1 MPGTSLPFVA
11 WGTALRKCKAWLAGL
26 RAPHRDEQPAGP
38 GPAPRRIGVRGRVFT
53 YFLLFT
59 AALLAL
65 LWVFQIALLP
75 SFYRLQKT
83 QVLNAALDA
92 LASNIDNESLQLLT
106 DRVAQAN
113 DVCVLI
119 ANEHAERLISSETL
133 RDCVIHR
140 MSPQDLGRL
149 IQLTQ
154 GDAGTQ
160 YRIFDVDGPARQDM
174 DEKGF
179 VGRVPAAQA
188 ERTQSMVAV
197 RRVETAGGEA
207 RYLFVNTQIT
217 PVGAT
222 VQTLQSQYLFIAV
235 FMVALSF
242 LLSLVLSRRIAQPIV
257 VANEAARGL
266 AQGRYEPRRAAVS
279 YREIDQLNRTLAQAA
294 VDLRRVEVMQRELI
308 ANISHDLRTPLT
320 LIEGYAEAVRDLPGE
335 STPENMQVI
344 IEEARRLSSLV
355 NAILEYSASQ
365 NGHAQPHPAPFDIT
379 EGIRRILARYQKL
392 TRLEGY
398 TVRFA
403 PEGSVW
409 VNADEM
415 QIGQVV
421 YNLVNNA
428 LTYTGADK
436 LVTVTLRRTG
446 ETLRVAVSDTG
457 EGIDAAELPY
467 IWSRYYRGHKP
478 HKRAAVGTGLGLS
491 IVKGIL
497 EAHGLPY
504 GVDSQSGA
512 GTTFWFELPVVRAL
526 PGAVA
531 LGAQD
536 ATDEPPG
543 E

>member
-1 MPGTSLPFVA
+1 MPSTSLPFGA
-11 WGTALRKCKAWLAGL
+11 WGIALKNCKQWLAGL
-26 RAPHRDEQPAGP
+26 RAPRDRARPAGAGLP
-38 GPAPRRIGVRGRVFT
+38 LRHTGVRGRVFT

-83 QVLNAALDA
+83 QVLNATLDA
-92 LASNIDNESLQLLT
+92 LAENIDNGNLQLLS

-113 DVCVLI
+113 EVCVLVV
-119 ANEHAERLISSETL
+119 NRRAERLISTETL
-133 RDCVIHR
+133 RECVIHR
-140 MSPQDLGRL
+140 MSPRDLGRL
-149 IQLTQ
+149 IQLAEEN
-154 GDAGTQ
+154 AGTQ
-160 YRIFDVDGPARQDM
+160 YRIFDVNAPAREEP
-174 DEKGF
+174 DELDEEGF
-179 VGRVPAAQA
+179 VGRVPAAAA
-188 ERTQSMVAV
+188 ERGQSMVAV
-197 RRVETAGGEA
+197 RRVQANSGEA

-217 PVGAT
+217 PVDAT
-222 VQTLQSQYLFIAV
+222 VQTLKSQYLFIAV

-266 AQGRYEPRRAAVS
+266 AQGRYEPRRSAVS
-279 YREIDQLNRTLAQAA
+279 YREIEQLNRTLAQAA

-320 LIEGYAEAVRDLPGE
+320 LIEGYAEAMRDLPGE

-344 IEEARRLSSLV
+344 IEETRRLSSLV
-355 NAILEYSASQ
+355 NAILEYSAGQ
-365 NGHAQPHPAPFDIT
+365 NGRSEPHPAPFDIT

-392 TRLEGY
+392 TGLDGY

-403 PEGSVW
+403 PEGEVW

-436 LVTVTLRRTG
+436 LVTVALKRAG
-446 ETLRVAVSDTG
+446 VAVRVEVSDTG

-467 IWSRYYRGHKP
+467 IWSRYYRGQKP

-491 IVKGIL
+491 IVRGIL

-504 GVDSQSGA
+504 GVESQKGA
-512 GTTFWFELPVVRAL
+512 GTTFWFELPTVQA
-526 PGAVA
+526 A
-531 LGAQD
+531 LGKASES
-536 ATDEPPG
+536 EPSQP
-543 E
+543 